1 MTEQKEFDVFLS
13 HNSRDKDSVRIIGE
27 KLEKGG
33 VITWLDEGQFKGGDH
48 WPGKLYEILDKTD
61 TVFFFL
67 GINGVGPWQDAEI
80 DYLHNRYISSRRQ
93 SPRIVPILLP
103 GASIDN
109 LPSKLNYLKEIQ
121 FVAIDNVDSD
131 DEISKL
137 LQVFTNN
144 SQKQSSYYVNTLD
157 EFKKKKIERLKRDI
171 TLAEKQSNELAE
183 EIEAIVE
190 EMNENRGDAVR
201 QRNLNKKKKRA
212 EEDRNQYDQE
222 IERLQAEIYKIISSL
237 SL

>member
-13 HNSRDKDSVRIIGE
+13 HNSLDKDSVRIIGE
-27 KLEKGG
+27 KLEKAG
-33 VITWLDEGQFKGGDH
+33 IRTWLDERQFKGGDH
-48 WPGKLYEILDKTD
+48 WPGKLYEILDNTD

-121 FVAIDNVDSD
+121 FVTLDNLDSYD
-131 DEISKL
+131 DISKL

-144 SQKQSSYYVNTLD
+144 SQKQTSYYVNTLD
-157 EFKKKKIERLKRDI
+157 FTQEKIGRLQRDLS
-171 TLAEKQSNELAE
+171 LAQKQSNELTKV
-183 EIEAIVE
+183 INDIVD
-190 EMNENRGDAVR
+190 EMNANIGDAIR
-201 QRNLNKKKKRA
+201 QHNLDKNKKV
-212 EEDRNQYDQE
+212 
-222 IERLQAEIYKIISSL
+222 
-237 SL
+237 

>member
-13 HNSRDKDSVRIIGE
+13 HNSSDKESIRVIAK
-27 KLEKGG
+27 KLEQAG
-33 VITWLDEGQFKGGDH
+33 IRTWLDEGQFKGGDY
-48 WPGKLYEILDKTD
+48 WLGKLYEILDKTD

-67 GINGVGPWQDAEI
+67 GINGVGPWQDGEI
-80 DYLHNRYISSRRQ
+80 GYLHQRYISSRRQ

-121 FVAIDNVDSD
+121 FVTLENLDSY

-144 SQKQSSYYVNTLD
+144 SQQQTSDYLNTLD
-157 EFKKKKIERLKRDI
+157 FNQEKIGRLQRD
-171 TLAEKQSNELAE
+171 LSFAQKQSNELTE
-183 EIEAIVE
+183 VINDIVD

-212 EEDRNQYDQE
+212 EEERNQHDQE
-222 IERLQAEIYKIISSL
+222 VERLQAEIRRL
-237 SL
+237 AHG